1 MRTNTRKLYYQNG
14 KSNRKLQA
22 KPFVFPPRIAA
33 TATLIAVVL
42 LGYVWLH
49 NTTEAVGRKIKE
61 VEKERVA
68 LAADIQTHTARWNEL
83 TSPPGLK
90 KAMRDFG
97 LTMDHAHGDQAVT
110 VRNRE
115 VWLDRRP
122 AAAEAG
128 DGMASRA
135 GERAR

>member
-1 MRTNTRKLYYQNG
+1 MRTNAKKLYYQNG

-42 LGYVWLH
+42 LGYVWLN
-49 NTTEAVGRKIKE
+49 NTTEAVGRKIKD
-61 VEKERVA
+61 VEKERLA
-68 LAADIQTHTARWNEL
+68 LVADIQTHTARWNEL

-90 KAMRDFG
+90 KAMKDFG
-97 LTMDHAHGDQAVT
+97 LSMDHAHGEQSVT

-122 AAAEAG
+122 SSAEAG
-128 DGMASRA
+128 EAMAARDGESVR
-135 GERAR
+135 